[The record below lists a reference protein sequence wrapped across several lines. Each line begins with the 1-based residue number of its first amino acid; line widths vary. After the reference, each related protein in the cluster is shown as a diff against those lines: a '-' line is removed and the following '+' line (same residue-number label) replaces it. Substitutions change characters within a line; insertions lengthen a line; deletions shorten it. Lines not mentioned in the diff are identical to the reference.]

1 MTCVIAETCIDVK
14 DGVCTAVCPVDCICT
29 EHRCTATEVGLAKR
43 RSNPTSE
50 IARYRGRRSE
60 NAFG

>member
-14 DGVCTAVCPVDCICT
+14 DGVCTEVCPVDCICA

-43 RSNPTSE
+43 NPASD
-50 IARYRGRRSE
+50 IARYKGRRSDY
-60 NAFG
+60 AFG